1 MTEELSPRRRTIMGL
16 VIREY
21 IASGIPVGS
30 RAILDRY
37 ELGVSPATI
46 RNEMAA
52 LEELGFLTHPHTSAG
67 RMPTEEGYRFFV
79 EHLLGDMTL
88 PSEERLLIRHQFGQ
102 ARAEMDQWVKLAAAV
117 LAHTVRNVA
126 LATAPKA
133 VNSRIKRVEL
143 IEIRDGIVLL
153 VLVTMEGSVKQQ
165 MLNLPL
171 LQDDLHRVTNELNEQ
186 LTGRTAAEIRAQN
199 PFLSPWAADVANILV
214 PIMDRLDSR
223 VSDIYREGLSH
234 ALAEPEFAEGD
245 MIRRVVEIIEARPLL
260 ESIVAKTR
268 ESDGVQVII
277 GGEGRW
283 RELSNVSLV
292 LSRYGVDDDTTGVL
306 GVLGPL
312 RMPYGRTISAVRYVS
327 TLMSELLRE
336 FYGQT

>member
-1 MTEELSPRRRTIMGL
+1 M
-16 VIREY
+16 
-21 IASGIPVGS
+21 
-30 RAILDRY
+30 
-37 ELGVSPATI
+37 
-46 RNEMAA
+46 
-52 LEELGFLTHPHTSAG
+52 
-67 RMPTEEGYRFFV
+67 
-79 EHLLGDMTL
+79 
-88 PSEERLLIRHQFGQ
+88 
-102 ARAEMDQWVKLAAAV
+102 
-117 LAHTVRNVA
+117 
-126 LATAPKA
+126 
-133 VNSRIKRVEL
+133 
-143 IEIRDGIVLL
+143 
-153 VLVTMEGSVKQQ
+153 
-165 MLNLPL
+165 
-171 LQDDLHRVTNELNEQ
+171 
-186 LTGRTAAEIRAQN
+186 
-199 PFLSPWAADVANILV
+199 
-214 PIMDRLDSR
+214 
-223 VSDIYREGLSH
+223 SH

-268 ESDGVQVII
+268 ESDGVQVIS

>member
-1 MTEELSPRRRTIMGL
+1 MGL

-67 RMPTEEGYRFFV
+67 RVPTEEGYRFFV

-133 VNSRIKRVEL
+133 INSRVKRVEL

-186 LTGRTAAEIRAQN
+186 LSGRNAAEIRAQN
-199 PFLSPWAADVANILV
+199 PLLSPWAADVANILV

-336 FYGQT
+336 FTAHT